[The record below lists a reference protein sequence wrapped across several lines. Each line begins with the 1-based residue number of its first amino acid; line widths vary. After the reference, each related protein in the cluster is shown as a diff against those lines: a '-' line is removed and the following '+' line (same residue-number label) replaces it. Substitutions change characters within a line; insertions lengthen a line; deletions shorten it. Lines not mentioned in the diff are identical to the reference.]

1 MKIDVLGG
9 DLNLMSCCLA
19 ASLIRILP
27 SQVYFGTQHARVY
40 LVAQVLDQNCATGMS
55 AVVRKS
61 ALVAEGGLEAF
72 SEYLAEDFFISK
84 ALWERLVM

>member
-1 MKIDVLGG
+1 M
-9 DLNLMSCCLA
+9 
-19 ASLIRILP
+19 
-27 SQVYFGTQHARVY
+27 YFGTQHARVY

-84 ALWERLVM
+84 ALWERLVTRCFY